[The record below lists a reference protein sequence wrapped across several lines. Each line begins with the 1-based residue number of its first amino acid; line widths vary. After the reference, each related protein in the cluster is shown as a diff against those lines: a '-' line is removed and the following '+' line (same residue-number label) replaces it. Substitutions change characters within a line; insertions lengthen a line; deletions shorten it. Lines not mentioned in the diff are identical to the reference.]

1 MRAQST
7 HLRTKVFSHIRETED
22 HPLTGHRRK
31 ALCQQRWQK
40 RSHPRGEGRAMPHA
54 LTTASHGRLP
64 REHLLPTSL
73 GMKLPYS
80 VPKRQ
85 FWVGGCERP
94 RPRSQG
100 LTTALPWPRPQ
111 SLPSVAVIRLVIP
124 VRVPPALKHE
134 GTAAQTMEL
143 GRASAT
149 PRKPLPRR
157 GGALP
162 QPLGGARREPSGD
175 SWRACWPSVS

>member
-7 HLRTKVFSHIRETED
+7 PLGTKVFSHIQETGPSTDRSPQEGAPPAEVAEVVPSPWGRTRNATHADHREPRQTPSGAPVTNELGD
-22 HPLTGHRRK
+22 EV
-31 ALCQQRWQK
+31 ALLCAQ
-40 RSHPRGEGRAMPHA
+40 
-54 LTTASHGRLP
+54 TAVL
-64 REHLLPTSL
+64 
-73 GMKLPYS
+73 
-80 VPKRQ
+80 
-85 FWVGGCERP
+85 VGGRERSQ
-94 RPRSQG
+94 PRSQG
-100 LTTALPWPRPQ
+100 LTAALPWPRPQ

-124 VRVPPALKHE
+124 VRVPPALQHE

-149 PRKPLPRR
+149 SRRPLPRR